1 MSAPAP
7 SEPKTSID
15 EATVRRIARLARLAV
30 TNEDIPH
37 LKAKMVAVLGMAEKL
52 ASVDVNGVEP
62 MTSVANMSLIQRE
75 DVITDGNRLADIMAN
90 APMSEDGYFMV
101 PKVVE

>member
-1 MSAPAP
+1 MS
-7 SEPKTSID
+7 TSPPCSHTTVID
-15 EATVRRIARLARLAV
+15 DVTVRRIARLARLAV

-75 DVITDGNRLADIMAN
+75 DVITDGNRLADIMSN